1 MMKELVIEKTVKT
14 PYVNF
19 DSNTGI
25 LKITGRSIPENPEEF
40 YDKLFDWVEK
50 YFDKPQKETN
60 LEIQLEYINSGSSK
74 FILEFFQLIQNFHLQ
89 DKKCQINWYY
99 EEDDEAVFELGKH
112 YQTLINVP
120 FKLIETY

>member
-19 DSNTGI
+19 DPNTGI

-40 YDKLFDWVEK
+40 YNKLFDWIEK
-50 YFDKPQKETN
+50 YFKNPQQETTI
-60 LEIQLEYINSGSSK
+60 EIQLEYINSGSSK
-74 FILEFFQLIQNFHLQ
+74 FILEFFQLIQDFHLQ

-112 YQTLINVP
+112 YQSLINVP
-120 FKLIETY
+120 FELIETY